1 MNGVNG
7 YMSRVYNFSAGPA
20 VLPESVLK
28 SAAEEM
34 LDYKGTGM
42 SVMEMSHRS
51 KAFEEIINTAEADL
65 RELMNIPDNYKVLFL
80 QGGASQQFAMIP
92 MNLMKNGVADFIVTG
107 QWAKKAY
114 QEASKYG
121 KANKI
126 ASSEDK
132 TFSYIPDCSDLP
144 ISEDADY
151 VYICE
156 NNTIYGTKY
165 KELPNTK
172 GKILV
177 SDVSSCFLSEP
188 VDVSK
193 YGIIYGGVQKNIG
206 PAGVV
211 IVIIREDL
219 ITDDVLECTPTML
232 KYKTHADANSLYNTP
247 PAYGIY
253 ICGKV
258 FQWLKEM
265 GGLEVMKEKN
275 EEKAK
280 ILYDFLD
287 QSKLFKGTVEPKDRS
302 LMNVPFVTGSAELDA
317 KFVKEAK
324 EAGLENL
331 KGHRSVGGMR
341 ASIYNAMP
349 KEGVEALVTFM
360 KKFEEENL

>member
-1 MNGVNG
+1 MA
-7 YMSRVYNFSAGPA
+7 RVYNFSAGPA
-20 VLPESVLK
+20 VLPEEVLK
-28 SAAEEM
+28 EAADEM
-34 LDYKGTGM
+34 LDYRGTGM

-51 KAFEEIINTAEADL
+51 KAFETIINEAEADL

-92 MNLMKNGVADFIVTG
+92 MNLMKNRKAAYIVTG
-107 QWAKKAY
+107 QWAKKAF
-114 QEASKYG
+114 QEAKIYG
-121 KANKI
+121 DAVEV
-126 ASSEDK
+126 ASSADK

-144 ISEDADY
+144 IPEDADY

-165 KELPNTK
+165 KTLPNTK
-172 GKILV
+172 GHILV

-188 VDVSK
+188 VDVTK
-193 YGIIYGGVQKNIG
+193 YGIIYGGVQKNVG

-219 ITDDVLECTPTML
+219 ITEDVLRGTPTML
-232 KYKTHADANSLYNTP
+232 RYKIHADAGSLYNTP

-258 FQWLKEM
+258 FKWLKKQ
-265 GGLEVMKEKN
+265 GGLAAMKERN
-275 EEKAK
+275 EKKAK

-287 QSKLFKGTVEPKDRS
+287 ESKLFKGTVRKEDRS
-302 LMNVPFVTGSAELDA
+302 LMNVPFVTGDADLDA

-324 EAGLENL
+324 EAGFENL
-331 KGHRSVGGMR
+331 KGHRTVGGMR

-349 KEGVEALVTFM
+349 IEGVEKLVEFM
-360 KKFEEENL
+360 REFEKNNGKED

>member
-1 MNGVNG
+1 
-7 YMSRVYNFSAGPA
+7 MSRVYNFSAGPA
-20 VLPESVLK
+20 VLPEEVLQE
-28 SAAEEM
+28 AADEM
-34 LDYKGTGM
+34 LDYRGCGM

-51 KAFEEIINTAEADL
+51 KTYQTIIDEAEADL
-65 RELMNIPDNYKVLFL
+65 RDLIGIPDNYKVLFL

-92 MNLMKNGVADFIVTG
+92 MNLMKNKVADYIVTG
-107 QWAKKAY
+107 QWAKKAW
-114 QEASKYG
+114 QEAGKYG

-156 NNTIYGTKY
+156 NNTIYGTKF
-165 KELPNTK
+165 KTLPNTK
-172 GKILV
+172 GKTLV
-177 SDVSSCFLSEP
+177 ADVSSCFLSEP
-188 VDVSK
+188 VDITK
-193 YGIIYGGVQKNIG
+193 YGIMYGGVQKNIG

-211 IVIIREDL
+211 IAIIREDL
-219 ITDDVLECTPTML
+219 ITEDVLPGTPTML
-232 KYKTHADANSLYNTP
+232 QYKTHADAGSLYNTP

-258 FQWLKEM
+258 FKWLKKM
-265 GGLEVMKEKN
+265 GGLSAIKELN
-275 EEKAK
+275 EKKAA

-287 QSKLFKGTVEPKDRS
+287 QSSLFKGTVRKEDRS
-302 LMNVPFVTGSAELDA
+302 LMNVPFITGSEELDA

-324 EAGLENL
+324 EAGLESL

-349 KEGVEALVTFM
+349 VEGVEKLVEFM
-360 KKFEEENL
+360 KKFEAENK

>member
-1 MNGVNG
+1 
-7 YMSRVYNFSAGPA
+7 MSRVYNFSAGPA
-20 VLPESVLK
+20 VLPEEVLRE
-28 SAAEEM
+28 AAAEM
-34 LDYKGTGM
+34 LDYNGTGM

-51 KAFEEIINTAEADL
+51 KAYDKIIKDAEADL
-65 RELMNIPDNYKVLFL
+65 RDLMNIPDNYKVLFL

-92 MNLMKNGVADFIVTG
+92 MNLMKNKVADYIVTG

-114 QEASKYG
+114 QEASMYG

-126 ASSEDK
+126 ASSEDE

-144 ISEDADY
+144 ISDDADY

-156 NNTIYGTKY
+156 NNTIYGTKF
-165 KELPNTK
+165 KTLPNTK
-172 GKILV
+172 GKVLV
-177 SDVSSCFLSEP
+177 SDMSSCILSEP
-188 VDVSK
+188 VDVTQ
-193 YGIIYGGVQKNIG
+193 YGMIYAGVQKNIG

-219 ITDDVLECTPTML
+219 ITEDVLPGTPTML
-232 KYKTHADANSLYNTP
+232 RYKIHADAESLYNTP

-258 FQWLKEM
+258 FKWLKKN
-265 GGLEVMKEKN
+265 GGLQAMKEYN
-275 EEKAK
+275 EKKAK

-287 QSKLFKGTVEPKDRS
+287 ESKLFKGTVRKEDRS

-317 KFVKEAK
+317 KFVKESK
-324 EAGLENL
+324 EAGFENL

-349 KEGVEALVTFM
+349 IEGVEKLVAFM
-360 KKFEEENL
+360 KKFEEENA

>member
-1 MNGVNG
+1 
-7 YMSRVYNFSAGPA
+7 
-20 VLPESVLK
+20 
-28 SAAEEM
+28 
-34 LDYKGTGM
+34 M

-51 KAFEEIINTAEADL
+51 KTYQTIIDEAEADL
-65 RELMNIPDNYKVLFL
+65 RELIGIPDNYKVLFL

-92 MNLMKNGVADFIVTG
+92 MNLMKNKVADYIVTG
-107 QWAKKAY
+107 QWAKKAW

-144 ISEDADY
+144 VSEDADY

-156 NNTIYGTKY
+156 NNYYLRNEIQNITQH
-165 KELPNTK
+165 K
-172 GKILV
+172 GKTLV
-177 SDVSSCFLSEP
+177 ADVSSCFLSEP
-188 VDVSK
+188 VDITK
-193 YGIIYGGVQKNIG
+193 YGVMYGGVQKNIG

-219 ITDDVLECTPTML
+219 ITEDVLPGTPTML
-232 KYKTHADANSLYNTP
+232 QYKTHVDAGSLYNTP

-258 FQWLKEM
+258 FKWLKKM
-265 GGLEVMKEKN
+265 GGLTAIKELN
-275 EEKAK
+275 EKKAA

-287 QSKLFKGTVEPKDRS
+287 ESKLFKGTVRKEDRS
-302 LMNVPFVTGSAELDA
+302 LMNVPFITGSEELDA

-324 EAGLENL
+324 AAGLESL

-349 KEGVEALVTFM
+349 VAGVEKLVEFM
-360 KKFEEENL
+360 KKFEAENA

>member
-1 MNGVNG
+1 
-7 YMSRVYNFSAGPA
+7 
-20 VLPESVLK
+20 
-28 SAAEEM
+28 
-34 LDYKGTGM
+34 M

-51 KAFEEIINTAEADL
+51 KTYQTIIDEAEADL
-65 RELMNIPDNYKVLFL
+65 RELIGIPDNYKVLFL

-92 MNLMKNGVADFIVTG
+92 MNLMKNKVADYIVTG
-107 QWAKKAY
+107 QWAKKAW

-144 ISEDADY
+144 VSEDADY

-156 NNTIYGTKY
+156 NNTIYGTKF
-165 KELPNTK
+165 KTLPNTK
-172 GKILV
+172 GKTLV
-177 SDVSSCFLSEP
+177 ADVSSCFLSEP
-188 VDVSK
+188 VDITK
-193 YGIIYGGVQKNIG
+193 YGVMYGGVQKNIG

-219 ITDDVLECTPTML
+219 ITEDVLPGTPTML
-232 KYKTHADANSLYNTP
+232 QYKTHVDAGSLYNTP

-258 FQWLKEM
+258 FKWLKKM
-265 GGLEVMKEKN
+265 GGLTAIKELN
-275 EEKAK
+275 EKKAA

-287 QSKLFKGTVEPKDRS
+287 ESKLFKGTVRKEDRS
-302 LMNVPFVTGSAELDA
+302 LMNVPFITGSEELDA

-324 EAGLENL
+324 AAGLESL

-349 KEGVEALVTFM
+349 VAGVEKLVEFM
-360 KKFEEENL
+360 KKFEAENA